1 MPSTDTDLIAALAE
15 ILSDIAGV
23 DPAEVTADKQ
33 FADDLD
39 LDSLSMVELALA
51 VEEQLGV
58 RIPEEEAG
66 QLPTVGDMAAYLER
80 ARSGT

>member
-1 MPSTDTDLIAALAE
+1 MHPTDTGLISALAE

-23 DPAEVTADKQ
+23 DPAEVTADKE

-51 VEEQLGV
+51 VEEKLGV
-58 RIPEEEAG
+58 RIPEEEAS

>member
-15 ILSDIAGV
+15 ILSEITGV
-23 DPAEVTADKQ
+23 DPAEVTAEAE
-33 FADDLD
+33 FAGDLD

-51 VEEQLGV
+51 VEENLGV
-58 RIPEEEAG
+58 RIPEEKAG

>member
-1 MPSTDTDLIAALAE
+1 MHPTDTDLISALGE

-23 DPAEVTADKQ
+23 DPAQVTADKV

-51 VEEQLGV
+51 VEERFDL
-58 RIPEEEAG
+58 RIPEEAVS
-66 QLPTVGDMAAYLER
+66 QLVTVGDMAAYLER
-80 ARSGT
+80 AKAQA

>member
-1 MPSTDTDLIAALAE
+1 M
-15 ILSDIAGV
+15 
-23 DPAEVTADKQ
+23 DPAEVTADKE

-51 VEEQLGV
+51 VEEKLGV

>member
-23 DPAEVTADKQ
+23 DPAEVTAEAE

-66 QLPTVGDMAAYLER
+66 QLPTVGAMAAYLER

>member
-1 MPSTDTDLIAALAE
+1 MHPADTDLIGTLAE

-23 DPAEVTADKQ
+23 DPAEVTADKE

-51 VEEQLGV
+51 VEEKLGV
-58 RIPEEEAG
+58 RIPEEEAS